1 MMVVRMGLGSPKLGF
16 GVWSLGFGVW
26 GLGFGVWSFTRASC
40 CRIAGGRGRQ
50 VSVQRVAAECYAFSL
65 SECNHA
71 PRLQLQCA
79 VFVCDGQRRGCIG
92 WCGSHCSLYLE
103 GGDEQPPPPP
113 PRGRRRLGLGA
124 DMKGGGRTLLLLKGR
139 EGLKKEWGGS
149 EIAEVEVWLNH
160 NWMQRVQPPLR
171 DHSHWSCIGC
181 ALPQQHSC
189 QCNLPCNPLE
199 LLKLTHFHND

>member
-1 MMVVRMGLGSPKLGF
+1 MGF
-16 GVWSLGFGVW
+16 GGDLGC
-26 GLGFGVWSFTRASC
+26 LLPN
-40 CRIAGGRGRQ
+40 RGRERTTGLCREGRC
-50 VSVQRVAAECYAFSL
+50 RVLRFFTERMQSRAQ
-65 SECNHA
+65 
-71 PRLQLQCA
+71 QLQCA

-92 WCGSHCSLYLE
+92 WCGRHCSLYLE
-103 GGDEQPPPPP
+103 GGDELPPPP
-113 PRGRRRLGLGA
+113 PRRRRLGLGA
-124 DMKGGGRTLLLLKGR
+124 DMKGGGRTLLLLEGR

-149 EIAEVEVWLNH
+149 EIAEVEVRLNH